1 MRRRIL
7 IALAALLVCSACDT
21 DRLNKLEKE
30 NADLKAEVA
39 KTNAAAD
46 FNLQEKC
53 SNAAKSWF
61 RENWPRDKDTIL
73 LDETNHYNS
82 KMNKCFVEVEYHANE
97 QNKLAFILWSWHNN
111 ITLWDVFENSKYAD
125 FLESHTMFT
134 PSLKRPNED
143 TVDECEVA
151 GTKCKSLDEFNN
163 LTRSYMSD

>member
-97 QNKLAFILWSWHNN
+97 QNKLAFILWSWLDWAAS
-111 ITLWDVFENSKYAD
+111 TFW
-125 FLESHTMFT
+125 
-134 PSLKRPNED
+134 SLMTGPWR
-143 TVDECEVA
+143 
-151 GTKCKSLDEFNN
+151 
-163 LTRSYMSD
+163 R